1 MSKKNKSKK
10 DANKGETVTE
20 ATETTE
26 ITETTESTESTEST
40 EASGETTGD
49 TTATPETSP
58 AKAPRAPRAP
68 LGTVAERLLDKGET
82 AVKLIEGALQ
92 LATRRGVPNLL
103 QNITIELLTQVKHWK
118 EDLEALK
125 ASGWQPTETTAKVDI
140 EEGDPVAIDP
150 AYLDTYSYIPG
161 AREGTADLIAGTCL
175 IVGKSVRILV
185 KPRDGVAYGYI
196 PKNHLVSRK

>member
-1 MSKKNKSKK
+1 MPKKNKSKK

-26 ITETTESTESTEST
+26 TTESTESTESN
-40 EASGETTGD
+40 GETTGD
-49 TTATPETSP
+49 TTATPETAP

-125 ASGWQPTETTAKVDI
+125 VSGWQPTETAKVDI